1 MGIGKG
7 KSDKIDIDG
16 LIEGVGNENK
26 VAQEESKLEQKI
38 KELKDVRLELEA
50 ATRKM
55 EEVTFALKTATD
67 SADNIISGICRAIV
81 KAEQNIVF
89 RAKISTDE
97 LAKVHQCT
105 VRHIKAEEDLLERH
119 SDKMAK
125 HLQNNEGVWLST
137 SWLIWHYKIFCV
149 NVKYGIQYGFR
160 IFYLIALQ
168 NEENYEREESCS
180 A

>member
-1 MGIGKG
+1 MNMGIGKG

-89 RAKISTDE
+89 RAKISTESDI
-97 LAKVHQCT
+97 LRPKKIYWKGIVT
-105 VRHIKAEEDLLERH
+105 KWPNTSRTMKAFGFPPLGLYLLWSYWR
-119 SDKMAK
+119 
-125 HLQNNEGVWLST
+125 LVILP
-137 SWLIWHYKIFCV
+137 
-149 NVKYGIQYGFR
+149 
-160 IFYLIALQ
+160 
-168 NEENYEREESCS
+168 
-180 A
+180 

>member
-67 SADNIISGICRAIV
+67 SADNIISGICCAIV

-89 RAKISTDE
+89 RAKNQ
-97 LAKVHQCT
+97 H
-105 VRHIKAEEDLLERH
+105 R
-119 SDKMAK
+119 
-125 HLQNNEGVWLST
+125 
-137 SWLIWHYKIFCV
+137 
-149 NVKYGIQYGFR
+149 
-160 IFYLIALQ
+160 
-168 NEENYEREESCS
+168 
-180 A
+180 

>member
-50 ATRKM
+50 ATRTTRKM

-119 SDKMAK
+119 SDNYVYVPKSEIDK
-125 HLQNNEGVWLST
+125 L
-137 SWLIWHYKIFCV
+137 YKS
-149 NVKYGIQYGFR
+149 
-160 IFYLIALQ
+160 L
-168 NEENYEREESCS
+168 
-180 A
+180 

>member
-16 LIEGVGNENK
+16 LIGGIDNESN
-26 VAQEESKLEQKI
+26 ATQEESKLEQKI
-38 KELKDVRLELEA
+38 RELKDVRLELEA

-55 EEVTFALKTATD
+55 EEATLALKTATD

-81 KAEQNIVF
+81 KAEQNIVI

-105 VRHIKAEEDLLERH
+105 ARYIKAEEELLERH

-125 HLQNNEGVWLST
+125 HLQNNEGIWLST
-137 SWLIWHYKIFCV
+137 PWLIFTLV
-149 NVKYGIQYGFR
+149 ELVKT
-160 IFYLIALQ
+160 
-168 NEENYEREESCS
+168 
-180 A
+180 

>member
-119 SDKMAK
+119 SDKAK

-137 SWLIWHYKIFCV
+137 SWLIFTLVVLAISYLAVILWAIYK
-149 NVKYGIQYGFR
+149 R
-160 IFYLIALQ
+160 
-168 NEENYEREESCS
+168 
-180 A
+180 

>member
-119 SDKMAK
+119 SVTKWP
-125 HLQNNEGVWLST
+125 NT
-137 SWLIWHYKIFCV
+137 SRTMKAF
-149 NVKYGIQYGFR
+149 GFPPLGL
-160 IFYLIALQ
+160 YLLWSYWRLVILP
-168 NEENYEREESCS
+168 
-180 A
+180 

>member
-16 LIEGVGNENK
+16 LIESIDNESK
-26 VAQEESKLEQKI
+26 VIQEESKLELKI

-50 ATRKM
+50 VTHKM

-81 KAEQNIVF
+81 KAEQNIVIS
-89 RAKISTDE
+89 AKISTDE

-105 VRHIKAEEDLLERH
+105 ARHIKAEEELLERH
-119 SDKMAK
+119 SDKMTK

-137 SWLIWHYKIFCV
+137 PWLIWHYKIFCV
-149 NVKYGIQYGFR
+149 NGNTGFKNESR
-160 IFYLIALQ
+160 IFNFIHLQ
-168 NEENYEREESCS
+168 NEEEHERKESSS

>member
-67 SADNIISGICRAIV
+67 SADNIISGICRANFGV
-81 KAEQNIVF
+81 QFYHSNFEY
-89 RAKISTDE
+89 
-97 LAKVHQCT
+97 VHSKL
-105 VRHIKAEEDLLERH
+105 VL
-119 SDKMAK
+119 
-125 HLQNNEGVWLST
+125 N
-137 SWLIWHYKIFCV
+137 
-149 NVKYGIQYGFR
+149 
-160 IFYLIALQ
+160 FY
-168 NEENYEREESCS
+168 
-180 A
+180 

>member
-1 MGIGKG
+1 MNMGIGKG

-119 SDKMAK
+119 SDKTMFMFPNLK
-125 HLQNNEGVWLST
+125 
-137 SWLIWHYKIFCV
+137 LINYISRYEALC
-149 NVKYGIQYGFR
+149 IA
-160 IFYLIALQ
+160 FYDLHVVGRQ
-168 NEENYEREESCS
+168 TKRR
-180 A
+180 

>member
-16 LIEGVGNENK
+16 LIESIDNESK

-55 EEVTFALKTATD
+55 EEVTFALKMVTD

-81 KAEQNIVF
+81 KAEQNIVI

-105 VRHIKAEEDLLERH
+105 ARHIKAEEELLERH
-119 SDKMAK
+119 RNRMAK
-125 HLQNNEGVWLST
+125 RLQSNEGIWLSNR
-137 SWLIWHYKIFCV
+137 WLIFVVIVWAVC
-149 NVKYGIQYGFR
+149 
-160 IFYLIALQ
+160 YLVVILWAVCK
-168 NEENYEREESCS
+168 R
-180 A
+180 

>member
-1 MGIGKG
+1 MNMGIGKG

-125 HLQNNEGVWLST
+125 HLQNNEGVWLYT
-137 SWLIWHYKIFCV
+137 SWLIFTLVVLAISYLAVILWAIYK
-149 NVKYGIQYGFR
+149 R
-160 IFYLIALQ
+160 
-168 NEENYEREESCS
+168 
-180 A
+180 

>member
-16 LIEGVGNENK
+16 LIGGIDNESN
-26 VAQEESKLEQKI
+26 ATQEESKLEQKI

-55 EEVTFALKTATD
+55 EEATLALKTATD

-81 KAEQNIVF
+81 KAEQNIVI

-105 VRHIKAEEDLLERH
+105 ARYIKAEEELLERH

-125 HLQNNEGVWLST
+125 HLQNNEGIWLST
-137 SWLIWHYKIFCV
+137 PWLIWLIFTLVVLAISYLAVILWAIYK
-149 NVKYGIQYGFR
+149 K
-160 IFYLIALQ
+160 
-168 NEENYEREESCS
+168 
-180 A
+180 

>member
-1 MGIGKG
+1 MGIRKG
-7 KSDKIDIDG
+7 KSDKLDIGG
-16 LIEGVGNENK
+16 LIKSIDNESK
-26 VAQEESKLEQKI
+26 VALEESKLEQKI

-55 EEVTFALKTATD
+55 EEATFALKTATD

-81 KAEQNIVF
+81 KAEQNIVI

-105 VRHIKAEEDLLERH
+105 AKHIKAEEELLKKH

-137 SWLIWHYKIFCV
+137 PWLIFTLVVLSIS
-149 NVKYGIQYGFR
+149 
-160 IFYLIALQ
+160 YLAVILWAVCK
-168 NEENYEREESCS
+168 R
-180 A
+180 